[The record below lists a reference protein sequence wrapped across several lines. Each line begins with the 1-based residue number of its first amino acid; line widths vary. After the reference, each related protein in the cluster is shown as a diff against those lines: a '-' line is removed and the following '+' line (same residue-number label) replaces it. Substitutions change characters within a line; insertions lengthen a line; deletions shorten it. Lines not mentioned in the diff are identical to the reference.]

1 MLNNSVM
8 NVDLVADPLAGEH
21 LQGVLVERTARHD
34 VRRKMADSAARVLV
48 NSLAA
53 AGKNRIDAVV
63 DHVIEDH
70 RGVEHDLRGQRF
82 GEVVELHIVITKCGF

>member
-1 MLNNSVM
+1 
-8 NVDLVADPLAGEH
+8 
-21 LQGVLVERTARHD
+21 
-34 VRRKMADSAARVLV
+34 MADSAARVLV

-82 GEVVELHIVITKCGF
+82 GEVVELHMATFAEDEEGREWGEEVVAYLLPERLPFR